1 MKTVFDK
8 KEKLKKI
15 VTNYPYNM
23 EDTDTVEFKVMGKTP
38 ERTIEDRS
46 VFFEINTNIKGV
58 EDNILHMWLNGE
70 EAIHLGQTL
79 VEQGV
84 FALEANMVQHQQRF
98 MANLLSNFIDDGRV
112 YSLIFKNISDFPVNY
127 GAGFVHFQITPE
139 WHEGKAPQYMEDFTY
154 EEVIYFSPFEQ
165 AYANQITKYTHG
177 KCVINF
183 IEYDHAERVQE
194 FHKRVDELSD
204 GCPTEECVAKE

>member
-79 VEQGV
+79 VEQGDQ
-84 FALEANMVQHQQRF
+84 FRPIFSDRNDILSIKAL
-98 MANLLSNFIDDGRV
+98 DP
-112 YSLIFKNISDFPVNY
+112 K
-127 GAGFVHFQITPE
+127 
-139 WHEGKAPQYMEDFTY
+139 
-154 EEVIYFSPFEQ
+154 
-165 AYANQITKYTHG
+165 
-177 KCVINF
+177 
-183 IEYDHAERVQE
+183 
-194 FHKRVDELSD
+194 
-204 GCPTEECVAKE
+204 PT